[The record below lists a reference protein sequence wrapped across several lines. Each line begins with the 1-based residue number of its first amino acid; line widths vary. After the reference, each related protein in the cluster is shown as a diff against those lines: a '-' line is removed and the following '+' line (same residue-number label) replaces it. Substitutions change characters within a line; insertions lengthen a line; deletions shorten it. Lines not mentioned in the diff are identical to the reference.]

1 MAEIKSDNYTD
12 VPVSSTFGNV
22 ASHLVTATLAAA
34 AIADEVQLCEL
45 PAGTQ
50 LTDLH
55 AVIAAMGGTGGT
67 ISFGWKYKSGAAGGG
82 AAALEA
88 AASVDTASDVR
99 GTFVPVTLTE
109 KAVLTATV
117 AGDAATGALNVVF
130 TSVQTG
136 TL

>member
-34 AIADEVQLCEL
+34 AVADEVQLAEF

-50 LTDLH
+50 LLDLH
-55 AVIAAMGGTGGT
+55 AVAAAMGGTSGT
-67 ISFGWKYKSGAAGGG
+67 ISYGWRYKSGASGGGG
-82 AAALEA
+82 AALEA
-88 AASVDTASDVR
+88 LAAVDSASDVR
-99 GTFVPVTLTE
+99 GTFVPVTFAE
-109 KAVLTATV
+109 KAIVTATI
-117 AGDAATGALNVVF
+117 AGDAATGALNIVL
-130 TSVQTG
+130 TSVNKG